1 MSIPAKDRLD
11 RGLYERNAVS
21 CDFGWENRRH
31 IYIELNKAH
40 CTDIYKDPNKEN
52 RKTVSRFDATKLE
65 NRLNLSL

>member
-1 MSIPAKDRLD
+1 VSIPVKDSLD
-11 RGLYERNAVS
+11 QGPYERNAVS
-21 CDFGWENRRH
+21 CDPGWESCRH

-52 RKTVSRFDATKLE
+52 RKTVSPFDATKLE